1 MALEGQDVTY
11 PVSPPSYDHEGE
23 GILSEDAI
31 DALAED
37 MPGRLRA
44 EFIQDAS
51 KHRRDT
57 LPESGEPAR
66 KHMRVSEPT
75 EISQECPVFPL
86 GWSDAW
92 DLDDA
97 QLYSEESLLLTSEA
111 PPSSPVP
118 APDTLRK
125 PETSAEVLIKF
136 LNALFSEQDECGS
149 DMSTLAMV
157 HSVQGEI
164 ALNAGALS
172 ELHGILSL
180 CVRETNKCL
189 THGIVRKDDTPY
201 HLLHVDPQMLAR
213 VLSLLDV
220 TMRENTCEWSLSK
233 DVSSVL
239 ADVYRS
245 TQALLCAKC
254 CLSVFSIDQLPKFL
268 FSEELVAQC
277 INVIKPALEVLVLP
291 LMEACSGVESHE
303 LSALLLSGRMDNDA
317 VQTLDIHIHTLS
329 ACMSLLDTM
338 FTLSNFMIPDNVTIR
353 CVYLAL
359 APFFS
364 QDRRTAP
371 SKLSVKCSY
380 THVEALK
387 PFRLAGLNIL
397 RSVFAFYPTQRSW
410 VLSEILVSLMRL
422 PDLRRRKRQ
431 YRVGQGHYV
440 YALTALLL
448 QLIQAASHE
457 SFSARE
463 QTIAWFSGESEQD
476 KPPCQLNQETV
487 HALASSVAMYLI
499 QKGGE
504 TKLTK
509 SAVDISYGT
518 IIYGLIEDLLS
529 LLFHS
534 EWPAAPVLLSCFCR
548 TFSTILSDAKS
559 STDAKFIAL
568 DQLGLVGTR
577 LRKVDMELE
586 RKRKRL
592 TLQPMRDIVQS
603 FNLEAMEDVDRAYH
617 SVMAQLRQGRKNPGT
632 MTARSFHAAQYL
644 YELSLARKACHGQDN
659 FCRLVADCVYRVN
672 NTDVARI
679 YPDILPQLV
688 LQSTFFVQF
697 PSLLKAI
704 LQHCHAPAL
713 TLRTRALR
721 AMGNIAAMDSALL
734 QDGQIQE
741 AVAAHLGDQSAN
753 VREICISMISG
764 YVLKNEQMIPIY
776 FSRISERCSD
786 TASGVRRRA
795 LKFLKQVY
803 ETTCDHALELYA
815 ALRILRSLYDVDP
828 QIQQV
833 AQEALED
840 LWFGDH
846 RSKDAQS
853 VAQVLADVCIR
864 IHERPSPLDEFLKR
878 LGTVQESSSFAARLG
893 EFVDKLLEDLFASPT
908 LSSDMYGRLRAVQ
921 ILTAVHPELLTVP
934 RAKQLLPYVDG
945 AQTPDELAVMEEL
958 LRIFAQCMPALPRTA
973 RSFAIHLE
981 TILTRLISKCQ
992 LRPGSAALEALI
1004 SCFCAG
1010 IQYQTHNYA
1019 LLERT
1024 YTSCFTFSRDS
1035 MVEPFPLD
1043 AKASLAVCITAL
1055 LCAYA
1060 PWTESHLDNQVDSLF
1075 AMLMR
1080 AYATESTD
1088 PSTSPGQTTWDSLP
1102 IILLALSY
1110 LLQAYPLKF
1119 LDPNV
1124 CHAMDSVFAHGSPQ
1138 ERFYMLRA
1146 LWGYLERDATVPQ
1159 GDEQGNVQQQL
1170 AGQVKSDAGVASALM
1185 QRYAEPIFRATLEV
1199 DAPRTQQVAS
1209 ELVKLSVLQG
1219 LSHPIQCIP
1228 YLVALETGDNVLM
1241 RHKAV
1246 QLHRHLLGKHAS
1258 MLSTRFGESILT
1270 AFRFQQY
1277 CTAAPRGVR
1286 RGTKREAL
1294 MQVWYSLLS
1303 DHRQAKLQFLRA
1315 LVRLLDVPQ
1324 DVSPRRDDVYLSLF
1338 VADTLQ
1344 LLEYRSAEEPLTI
1357 LYELKMLDASSGIQ
1371 IASIIGRRLRR
1382 EEHMREPSPLTEEE
1396 DEDEDEETTHDET
1409 NSQQTTNDT
1418 PATHKDATS
1427 GGPLRSTD
1435 LLSLAYAASRVEI
1448 MRYVRRTLKHMY
1460 RLSEAKCAKFEP
1472 GKRTALGDRPI
1483 APASEAR
1490 LCDCADDLPN
1500 DQPGALTALET
1511 FVEADD
1517 EMSSESEL
1525 EYE

>member
-1 MALEGQDVTY
+1 
-11 PVSPPSYDHEGE
+11 
-23 GILSEDAI
+23 
-31 DALAED
+31 

-51 KHRRDT
+51 KHGRDT
-57 LPESGEPAR
+57 LPESGEPAH

-75 EISQECPVFPL
+75 EISQESPVFPL

-125 PETSAEVLIKF
+125 SETSAEVLIKF
-136 LNALFSEQDECGS
+136 LNALFTEQDECGP

-157 HSVQGEI
+157 HSVQGEA

-201 HLLHVDPQMLAR
+201 HLLDVDPQMLAR

-233 DVSSVL
+233 DVSSLL

-254 CLSVFSIDQLPKFL
+254 CLSIFSIDQLPKFL

-291 LMEACSGVESHE
+291 LMEACSGDESHE
-303 LSALLLSGRMDNDA
+303 LSALLLSGRMDSDA

-329 ACMSLLDTM
+329 ACLSLLDTM
-338 FTLSNFMIPDNVTIR
+338 FTLSNFMIPDN
-353 CVYLAL
+353 
-359 APFFS
+359 
-364 QDRRTAP
+364 DRD
-371 SKLSVKCSY
+371 
-380 THVEALK
+380 
-387 PFRLAGLNIL
+387 I
-397 RSVFAFYPTQRSW
+397 
-410 VLSEILVSLMRL
+410 I
-422 PDLRRRKRQ
+422 
-431 YRVGQGHYV
+431 
-440 YALTALLL
+440 
-448 QLIQAASHE
+448 
-457 SFSARE
+457 
-463 QTIAWFSGESEQD
+463 
-476 KPPCQLNQETV
+476 
-487 HALASSVAMYLI
+487 VAI
-499 QKGGE
+499 
-504 TKLTK
+504 
-509 SAVDISYGT
+509 
-518 IIYGLIEDLLS
+518 
-529 LLFHS
+529 
-534 EWPAAPVLLSCFCR
+534 
-548 TFSTILSDAKS
+548 
-559 STDAKFIAL
+559 TDAKFIAL

-577 LRKVDMELE
+577 LRKVGMELE

-659 FCRLVADCVYRVN
+659 FCRLVADCVRRVN
-672 NTDVARI
+672 NTEAVRI
-679 YPDILPQLV
+679 HPDILPQLV
-688 LQSTFFVQF
+688 LQSTFFIQF

-721 AMGNIAAMDSALL
+721 AMGNIAAMDPALL

-753 VREICISMISG
+753 
-764 YVLKNEQMIPIY
+764 P
-776 FSRISERCSD
+776 FS
-786 TASGVRRRA
+786 
-795 LKFLKQVY
+795 
-803 ETTCDHALELYA
+803 
-815 ALRILRSLYDVDP
+815 
-828 QIQQV
+828 
-833 AQEALED
+833 
-840 LWFGDH
+840 
-846 RSKDAQS
+846 
-853 VAQVLADVCIR
+853 
-864 IHERPSPLDEFLKR
+864 
-878 LGTVQESSSFAARLG
+878 
-893 EFVDKLLEDLFASPT
+893 
-908 LSSDMYGRLRAVQ
+908 
-921 ILTAVHPELLTVP
+921 
-934 RAKQLLPYVDG
+934 
-945 AQTPDELAVMEEL
+945 
-958 LRIFAQCMPALPRTA
+958 
-973 RSFAIHLE
+973 
-981 TILTRLISKCQ
+981 
-992 LRPGSAALEALI
+992 
-1004 SCFCAG
+1004 
-1010 IQYQTHNYA
+1010 
-1019 LLERT
+1019 
-1024 YTSCFTFSRDS
+1024 
-1035 MVEPFPLD
+1035 LD
-1043 AKASLAVCITAL
+1043 AKASLAVCITTL

-1080 AYATESTD
+1080 VYTTESTD

-1146 LWGYLERDATVPQ
+1146 LWGYLERDATLPQ
-1159 GDEQGNVQQQL
+1159 GNEQGNVQQQL

-1185 QRYAEPIFRATLEV
+1185 QRYAEPIFRATLDV
-1199 DAPRTQQVAS
+1199 DAPKTQQVAS

-1219 LSHPIQCIP
+1219 LSHPMQCIP

-1270 AFRFQQY
+1270 AFRFQQH

-1286 RGTKREAL
+1286 PGTKREAL

-1324 DVSPRRDDVYLSLF
+1324 DVSPTRDDVYLSLF

-1396 DEDEDEETTHDET
+1396 DEDEDEDEDEETTHDQT
-1409 NSQQTTNDT
+1409 DSQQTTKDT
-1418 PATHKDATS
+1418 PASHKDATS